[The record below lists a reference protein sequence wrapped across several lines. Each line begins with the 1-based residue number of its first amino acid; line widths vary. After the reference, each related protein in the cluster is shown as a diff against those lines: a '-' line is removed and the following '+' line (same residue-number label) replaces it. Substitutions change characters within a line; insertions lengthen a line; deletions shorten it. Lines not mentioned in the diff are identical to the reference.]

1 MKLHPKSMWPR
12 RQRWGQAQED
22 PMAHSRA
29 PSLLTEQASETEP
42 ARSRSRFLD
51 PGIRVGGLSLVRDGL
66 CFSPA

>member
-1 MKLHPKSMWPR
+1 
-12 RQRWGQAQED
+12 
-22 PMAHSRA
+22 MAHSRA